1 MKLLRFG
8 EIGYE
13 KPGILDTEG
22 NIRDL
27 SSIIDD
33 ISASTVGPESIAL
46 IASVDLG
53 LLPLVSEDTRLGPCI
68 DRVGKF
74 VCIGLNY
81 TDHAIETGQP
91 IPNEPI
97 VFLKATSS
105 ISGPNDDI
113 ELMRHSQKT
122 DWEVELG
129 IILGKEVKYVSEDRA
144 LDYVAGYCVVN
155 DLSERQWQLEQGG
168 QWVKGKSADTYG
180 PIGPWLV
187 TADEIL
193 DPHQLD
199 LWLDVN
205 GHRCQTGNTHT
216 MIFSVPQII
225 SYLSQC
231 MSLQAGDIITTG
243 TPPGVGHGMKPP
255 SYLHPG
261 DIVRLGIDS
270 LGTQQQRVTNG
281 N

>member
-281 N
+281 D

>member
-129 IILGKEVKYVSEDRA
+129 IILGREVKYVSEDRA

-243 TPPGVGHGMKPP
+243 TPPGVGHGMNPP
-255 SYLHPG
+255 TYLHPG

-281 N
+281 D